1 MARRP
6 THCVREEVRF
16 AGDSPLEQR
25 GFELAVP
32 PRPARGATTFELHP
46 GARTRRTPLSWSP
59 ESRSFASA
67 SDLRHGWSAFHI
79 DKVGL
84 AFEIGFGDFE
94 HHARHPASP
103 PKSPRPE
110 RLLTA
115 AEAGRARGVPR
126 RHPAL
131 SAIQRLE

>member
-1 MARRP
+1 MDSNPRSPAYDEFGAPGRAHA
-6 THCVREEVRF
+6 THAAIVKPRKPIVRVGERF
-16 AGDSPLEQR
+16 A
-25 GFELAVP
+25 
-32 PRPARGATTFELHP
+32 ARL
-46 GARTRRTPLSWSP
+46 
-59 ESRSFASA
+59 
-67 SDLRHGWSAFHI
+67 SAFHI

-94 HHARHPASP
+94 HHARHPAPP

>member
-1 MARRP
+1 
-6 THCVREEVRF
+6 
-16 AGDSPLEQR
+16 
-25 GFELAVP
+25 
-32 PRPARGATTFELHP
+32 
-46 GARTRRTPLSWSP
+46 
-59 ESRSFASA
+59 
-67 SDLRHGWSAFHI
+67 LRHGWSAFHI

-94 HHARHPASP
+94 HHARHPAPP